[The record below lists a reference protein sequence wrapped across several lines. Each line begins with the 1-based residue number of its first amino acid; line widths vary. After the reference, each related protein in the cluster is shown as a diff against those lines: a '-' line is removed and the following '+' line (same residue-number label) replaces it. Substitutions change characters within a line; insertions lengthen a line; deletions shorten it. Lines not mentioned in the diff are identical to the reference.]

1 MTPCAPSRRYGT
13 LLIAAA
19 ILLAACS
26 KGDHGATSST
36 TGSRRTTS
44 STSSTSA
51 SSTSV
56 ASTPTTP
63 VDVDKQAVL
72 TAYQGYFRAILAA
85 NDPPNQFDPG
95 LRRYATGAAFKS
107 VFRAAQAN
115 RLAGHALRLPARSK
129 TAHRAMV
136 LSIEGEDATVRDCNV
151 DD

>member
-1 MTPCAPSRRYGT
+1 
-13 LLIAAA
+13 
-19 ILLAACS
+19 
-26 KGDHGATSST
+26 
-36 TGSRRTTS
+36 
-44 STSSTSA
+44 
-51 SSTSV
+51 V

-72 TAYQGYFRAILAA
+72 AAYQGYFRAILAA

-129 TAHRAMV
+129 TAHRATV
-136 LSIEGEDATVRDCNV
+136 LSIESEDATVRDCNV
-151 DD
+151 DDGLVVNLADGQVLNDDVTTRLVTASLKRTEGAWKVARTTVDQSWQGVAGCAGE